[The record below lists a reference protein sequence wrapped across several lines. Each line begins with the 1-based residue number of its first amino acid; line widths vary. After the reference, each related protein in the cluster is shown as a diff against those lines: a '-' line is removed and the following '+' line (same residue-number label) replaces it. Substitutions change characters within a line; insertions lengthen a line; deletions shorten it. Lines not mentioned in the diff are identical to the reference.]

1 MPEREGRTCARAGT
15 RGRGGHGLIK
25 MVDGLRGAERERRRK
40 RGQKSKEAGI
50 TRESDAGKCD
60 SSVFIKINTVRE
72 RGSAPRTYSCMFK

>member
-1 MPEREGRTCARAGT
+1 MPEREGRTCARAAT

-50 TRESDAGKCD
+50 TKRK
-60 SSVFIKINTVRE
+60 
-72 RGSAPRTYSCMFK
+72 